1 MKFRLKTLNLI
12 VSYVDKNTNQIL
24 IKLTRD
30 FSCQDFLNYR
40 KERNWKNYDFS
51 APNDRLIIILKEI
64 KEFKNGYFDE
74 EDLYNEENN
83 EIY

>member
-1 MKFRLKTLNLI
+1 MN
-12 VSYVDKNTNQIL
+12 YVDRNTNQLL

-40 KERNWKNYDFS
+40 KERNWKKYDFS
-51 APNDRLIIILKEI
+51 SPNDRLIIILKEI
-64 KEFKNGYFDE
+64 KEFQDGYFDE
-74 EDLYNEENN
+74 ENLLNDEND